1 MTNTTTVYANMLA
14 KFEADR
20 LDDERLRRTVEA
32 GSVSE
37 ALKMLGDY
45 GYPVSDGTV
54 DGFIVAATNE
64 LIAFVLENA
73 ASESVKNAL
82 LAPFVYN
89 NVKLAYKSR
98 FVQTP
103 NAYYDCG
110 TDNEAIA
117 RGVYDELEKSL
128 AETLETLDESNERA
142 PQNIDLALTRAMY
155 KYVLKCNVKGVRDM
169 FAAEIDFK
177 NILTAARMIRLGI
190 SGDEFLDGG
199 KIKKSAF
206 ENMTADEF
214 AERFEKTPYAET
226 AARIA
231 ENGFSEL
238 WRAERDADEFLLLM
252 TEPLCEKIGAYEP
265 FLHYYIKTRAELKKI
280 KTALVCVKTNA
291 RAEFYKR
298 VEIK

>member
-1 MTNTTTVYANMLA
+1 MTTTTVYANMLA

-20 LDDERLRRTVEA
+20 LDDERLRRIVEA
-32 GSVSE
+32 GSLSE
-37 ALKMLGDY
+37 SLKMLGDY
-45 GYPVSDGTV
+45 GYPSGDGSV
-54 DGFIVAATNE
+54 DGFVVAATNE
-64 LIAFVLENA
+64 LIGFVSENA

-103 NAYYDCG
+103 DAYYDCG
-110 TDNEAIA
+110 TDNEGIA
-117 RGVYDELEKSL
+117 RGVYDELENSIAATVEK
-128 AETLETLDESNERA
+128 LDDENERA
-142 PQNIDLALTRAMY
+142 PQKIDFALTAAMY
-155 KYVLKCNVKGVRDM
+155 KYVLGCGVKSVRNM

-177 NILTAARMIRLGI
+177 NMLTAARMIRLGI

-199 KIKKSAF
+199 RIKKSTL
-206 ENMTADEF
+206 ENVTADEF
-214 AERFEKTPYAET
+214 AESFERTPYAET
-226 AARIA
+226 ATRIA

-238 WRAERDADEFLLLM
+238 WRAERDTDEFLLLV
-252 TEPLCEKIGAYEP
+252 TEPLCESIGGYEP
-265 FLHYYIKTRAELKKI
+265 FLHYYIKTRVELKKI

-298 VEIK
+298 VAIK